1 MELFILIIKMSKL
14 TSIIFTA
21 YDNNQAMRLIT
32 QAALQN
38 IIKYTD
44 EEDYELIF
52 VDTIPLNTPASVYIN
67 PHYLNEFLF
76 FNKRKDRKWV
86 KRYCSKI
93 PDPGQYACYNIGAKK
108 AKGDY
113 LCFFQ
118 NDVFVWEGWLR
129 NMRWYLENG
138 YDAVFPDQQYK
149 TREFVK
155 ASYDFPFESEDARTG
170 ARDAGIL
177 YIKREAF
184 DQIGGWNE
192 DIKIHFGER
201 DIYEKINGLK
211 WTVTCKTM
219 VTHLEHAA
227 GWTKLELE
235 PQKYNSDVTE
245 SVKVKNG

>member
-1 MELFILIIKMSKL
+1 M
-14 TSIIFTA
+14 TSIIYCLFDFTRTLRHMSMA
-21 YDNNQAMRLIT
+21 SV
-32 QAALQN
+32 AA
-38 IIKYTD
+38 IRRFTD
-44 EEDYELIF
+44 DEDYELIIIDNVPKYPF
-52 VDTIPLNTPASVYIN
+52 RDDYKVLNIDPEKFIVNKEDKGYYGS
-67 PHYLNEFLF
+67 LN
-76 FNKRKDRKWV
+76 
-86 KRYCSKI
+86 
-93 PDPGQYACYNIGAKK
+93 QGAKM

-113 LCFFQ
+113 LCFIQ
-118 NDVFVWEGWLR
+118 PDVIVHEGWLK
-129 NMRWYLENG
+129 NAVWYLENG

-219 VTHLEHAA
+219 ITHLEHAA